1 MRIGFHRGSR
11 DTPLIN
17 ITQAESAITTRAGY
31 RHKERPSILPLHPSV
46 RQRLECRRLRKQIRG
61 LVCFSVGAP
70 GSGANIILTNGLEHA
85 QPELWIL
92 RRLDSTQNTA
102 RMASPPTEYRRSGY
116 QAPSPHPSHVQRE
129 SGDVLLTAIR
139 PQTATTI
146 VTASRALRAMPLG
159 DCVVFAVA
167 GRRRDRPLFDRPVAW
182 RNLSPDASVHIAVD
196 TVKLVPAL

>member
-85 QPELWIL
+85 QPELWIC
-92 RRLDSTQNTA
+92 
-102 RMASPPTEYRRSGY
+102 
-116 QAPSPHPSHVQRE
+116 
-129 SGDVLLTAIR
+129 GDWIR
-139 PQTATTI
+139 PKI
-146 VTASRALRAMPLG
+146 LPVW
-159 DCVVFAVA
+159 
-167 GRRRDRPLFDRPVAW
+167 RRRQPNIVVQVIKHQ
-182 RNLSPDASVHIAVD
+182 VHILHTYNENQAMFS
-196 TVKLVPAL
+196 